1 LYEKSYKNNGIVAKV
16 VLSCMKNRTKASDL
30 APQWFE
36 LYEKSYKSIGSVPAA
51 GLVVRF
57 FVQNMGW
64 TIEANCVV

>member
-1 LYEKSYKNNGIVAKV
+1 
-16 VLSCMKNRTKASDL
+16 MKNRTKASDL